1 MNGDTVRTGDG
12 DTMPTGDGD
21 MGGEIRRLEGDAMS
35 AESGRLEGNAVSGEP
50 GAVPGEGV
58 RDGTG
63 PWGDAF
69 ASGGSTPPG
78 DGATGEDAPLPRN
91 DTLFRDDAVPL
102 GRGGPAEGDAVMRAA
117 SGGDASAVGGGA
129 ADARVVAARG
139 GAEARGDGS
148 GARGDRPADREL
160 LGRVF
165 LARVLEPGDETGGRW
180 VRERGVQEV
189 VRRLREGG
197 RALPGVS
204 QKRWAGLCARADRA
218 DPGRDLAVARSAG
231 ARFVTPGTAEWPG
244 QLDDLGD
251 ARPLGLWVRG
261 GPSLRMWALRSVA
274 VVGARACTEYGAHMA
289 ATLAAGLAE
298 RGWVVVSGGAYGIDG
313 AAHRGALGAG
323 GATAA
328 VLACG
333 VDRPY
338 PPGHT
343 ALITRIAEQG
353 LVVGELPPGDHPT
366 PSRFI
371 LRNRVIAALT
381 RGTVVVEAAY
391 RSGSL
396 VTARAAR
403 RLGRHVMGVPGP
415 ATSALSAG
423 VHELLRADAVLVGD
437 ADEVVELVGDMGELP
452 PERRGPVLPTDLL
465 EPRTRQ
471 VLSGLPGRGTATAA
485 EVARRAQTSED
496 DAIAR
501 LYELRALGY
510 VERHGDGWKL
520 TRQTMIS
527 VRGGRNPC

>member
-1 MNGDTVRTGDG
+1 MSG
-12 DTMPTGDGD
+12 
-21 MGGEIRRLEGDAMS
+21 GDALPKRG
-35 AESGRLEGNAVSGEP
+35 ALSGADALPTDAVADADADARP
-50 GAVPGEGV
+50 V
-58 RDGTG
+58 
-63 PWGDAF
+63 GDAERG
-69 ASGGSTPPG
+69 APG
-78 DGATGEDAPLPRN
+78 DGAPGEVA
-91 DTLFRDDAVPL
+91 DD
-102 GRGGPAEGDAVMRAA
+102 R
-117 SGGDASAVGGGA
+117 
-129 ADARVVAARG
+129 
-139 GAEARGDGS
+139 
-148 GARGDRPADREL
+148 L
-160 LGRVF
+160 LARVF
-165 LARVLEPGDETGGRW
+165 LTRVVEPGDETCGRW
-180 VRERGVQEV
+180 VRERGVGEV
-189 VRRLREGG
+189 ARRLREGG
-197 RALPGVS
+197 PALPGVS
-204 QKRWAGLCARADRA
+204 GKRWAGLCARASGA
-218 DPGRDLAVARSAG
+218 DPRRDLAVARACG
-231 ARFVTPGTAEWPG
+231 VRFVAPGTTEWPA

-338 PPGHT
+338 PPGH
-343 ALITRIAEQG
+343 AGLIHRIAEQG

-371 LRNRVIAALT
+371 MRNRVIAALT

-391 RSGSL
+391 RSGAL
-396 VTARAAR
+396 VTARAAQ
-403 RLGRHVMGVPGP
+403 RLGRHTMGVPGP

-423 VHELLRADAVLVGD
+423 VHELLRGDAVLVGD
-437 ADEVVELVGDMGELP
+437 AAEIVELVGDMGELP

-465 EPRTRQ
+465 EPGARQ
-471 VLSGLPGRGTATAA
+471 VLAGLPARGAATTG
-485 EVARRAQTSED
+485 EVARRAQTSQD
-496 DAIAR
+496 DAVAR

-527 VRGGRNPC
+527 VRGGRSPC